1 MSKKPKLLYVDDE
14 SVNLML
20 FEINFRDK
28 YQVLTADNALKGL
41 ALLDEHKDISAVI
54 SDMKMPHMSGIEY
67 IRKAKDRYPA
77 IPYFIL
83 TGYDVTDEIQEAL
96 DRGLILKCFQK
107 PFNINEIAS
116 SVEESINNK

>member
-1 MSKKPKLLYVDDE
+1 MSEKPKLLYVDDE

-41 ALLDEHKDISAVI
+41 ALLDENKDIAAVI

-107 PFNINEIAS
+107 PFNIIEIAS